1 MHLAK
6 SLEKTFTLKETQK
19 KKKHLKDDWMNSV
32 YCVQSEPMKGQG
44 LLLVQGTCHVSPKST
59 VKQKVRP
66 GDVFSIVL
74 SSSSND
80 KMKSG
85 PHKSAVNL
93 VQLNRSGFLSSV
105 KSNGTLL

>member
-1 MHLAK
+1 
-6 SLEKTFTLKETQK
+6 
-19 KKKHLKDDWMNSV
+19 MNS
-32 YCVQSEPMKGQG
+32 VQSEPMKGQG
-44 LLLVQGTCHVSPKST
+44 LPLVQGTCHVSPKCCQSQST

-85 PHKSAVNL
+85 SHKSAVNL
-93 VQLNRSGFLSSV
+93 VQLNPSGFLSLV